1 MVGRKKRVCPKWK
14 EGMIEI
20 FGGRDHLNHTIMDGF
35 KVPHS
40 IPQDLLL
47 IQEYIGVP
55 PPLSVPEKVET
66 DAGVNDDDISSSDED
81 SSEES
86 DIANEKEIAADLVTG
101 AVTDEDDL
109 AMKK

>member
-1 MVGRKKRVCPKWK
+1 
-14 EGMIEI
+14 
-20 FGGRDHLNHTIMDGF
+20 MDGF

-55 PPLSVPEKVET
+55 PPLTVPKKLET
-66 DAGVNDDDISSSDED
+66 DADVDDDDDISSSNED
-81 SSEES
+81 SEES
-86 DIANEKEIAADLVTG
+86 DIASEEEIAADLAAG

-109 AMKK
+109 AIKK

>member
-1 MVGRKKRVCPKWK
+1 
-14 EGMIEI
+14 
-20 FGGRDHLNHTIMDGF
+20 MDGF
-35 KVPHS
+35 KVPQT

-55 PPLSVPEKVET
+55 PPLPAPKKLEREA
-66 DAGVNDDDISSSDED
+66 DIDDDDISSSDD
-81 SSEES
+81 DSEES
-86 DIANEKEIAADLVTG
+86 DIACEEEIAADLIAG

>member
-1 MVGRKKRVCPKWK
+1 
-14 EGMIEI
+14 
-20 FGGRDHLNHTIMDGF
+20 MDGF

-55 PPLSVPEKVET
+55 PPLSVPKKVET
-66 DAGVNDDDISSSDED
+66 DADVDDDDISSSDED
-81 SSEES
+81 SGES
-86 DIANEKEIAADLVTG
+86 DIANEEEIAADLVAG

-109 AMKK
+109 TMKK

>member
-1 MVGRKKRVCPKWK
+1 
-14 EGMIEI
+14 
-20 FGGRDHLNHTIMDGF
+20 MDGF

-55 PPLSVPEKVET
+55 PPLIVPKQLET
-66 DAGVNDDDISSSDED
+66 DADVDNDDISSSNED
-81 SSEES
+81 SEES
-86 DIANEKEIAADLVTG
+86 DIASEEEIAADLAAG

-109 AMKK
+109 AIKK